1 MVILKTKKE
10 LGKMRDSGYIV
21 GEVLNELK
29 LSIEPGITT
38 AYLNNKA
45 EKIILQHKAIPAF
58 LNYKGYP
65 FTICTSINEEVIH
78 GLPSSRKLVGGD
90 IISID
95 VGVNYKG
102 WFGDASFTVGVGVIS
117 PQAEKLINVT
127 EECLH
132 RGITNAVPGARLG
145 DISNTIQTHAEAS
158 GFGVIRDYVGHGI
171 GRGLH
176 EDPQVKNYGKKG
188 EGLLLKSGMV
198 LAIEPMIV
206 EKYHETKVLENNW
219 TVVTKDGGLAAHFE
233 HTVAITEEGP
243 SILTFFT

>member
-38 AYLNNKA
+38 THLNTLA
-45 EKIILQHKAIPAF
+45 EKIIRQYKASPAF
-58 LNYKGYP
+58 LHYKGYP
-65 FTICTSINEEVIH
+65 FTICASINEEVIH
-78 GLPSSRKLVGGD
+78 GLPSSRELVAGD

-127 EECLH
+127 EECLY
-132 RGITNAVPGARLG
+132 RGINYAVHGARLG

-198 LAIEPMIV
+198 LAIEPMVV
-206 EKYHETKVLENNW
+206 EESYKTKILENGW
-219 TVVTKDGGLAAHFE
+219 TIVTEDDGLAAHFE
-233 HTVAITEEGP
+233 HTVVITENGP
-243 SILTFFT
+243 EILTFF